1 MRPPL
6 TLCNCVVSETLAIA
20 PQSQRHVCQILWLA
34 RSLLLQSSRM
44 RPFRRPVSAAKN
56 SVPDSSF
63 GDWFRLPRGEQPVW
77 SSWSPPSSL
86 TEPQKPPSIGK
97 HGVSAGIFA
106 GLIPV
111 FWSLWS
117 VALAQ
122 VDFWPRSP
130 HEKIPFPAAGFRAA
144 NGGPVE
150 LRLKELQAVGLF
162 TCLCFL
168 GAVID
173 LILN

>member
-1 MRPPL
+1 M
-6 TLCNCVVSETLAIA
+6 TGWGVGSSVSTIQSHRTAETAVD
-20 PQSQRHVCQILWLA
+20 R
-34 RSLLLQSSRM
+34 
-44 RPFRRPVSAAKN
+44 
-56 SVPDSSF
+56 
-63 GDWFRLPRGEQPVW
+63 
-77 SSWSPPSSL
+77 
-86 TEPQKPPSIGK
+86 K